1 MILRVCLFSCSLSL
15 SPSLLNETFVY
26 LFHLYFFLVNTLF
39 FVTTIFFLRWVCV
52 SVLFSWELSFFWRF
66 CAFLQSSRFAL
77 PSLELVRLLSCGV
90 PLIAG
95 VFSSS
100 PDCDFKV
107 SLKRSY
113 GKKDHII
120 LY

>member
-1 MILRVCLFSCSLSL
+1 MKRLCICFTSISFLSTLFS
-15 SPSLLNETFVY
+15 LL
-26 LFHLYFFLVNTLF
+26 LLY
-39 FVTTIFFLRWVCV
+39 FLRWVCV
-52 SVLFSWELSFFWRF
+52 SVLFFLGALLFWRF